1 MADQQ
6 TISGSICLFY
16 VRGGGGVGWNF
27 LRCDVMDICLA
38 KNGLRPSK
46 NTFDRIT

>member
-16 VRGGGGVGWNF
+16 VRGGGVGWNL

-38 KNGLRPSK
+38 ENGLRPSK

>member
-16 VRGGGGVGWNF
+16 VRGGGGRWNL

-38 KNGLRPSK
+38 KNGLRPRK

>member
-16 VRGGGGVGWNF
+16 VRGGGGGNL
-27 LRCDVMDICLA
+27 LRCEVMDICLA

>member
-6 TISGSICLFY
+6 TISDSICLFY
-16 VRGGGGVGWNF
+16 VRGGGGGICYV
-27 LRCDVMDICLA
+27 DVMDICLA